1 LLHLRHDCGD
11 PLGLT
16 ITGLSIVVTLVIGTI
31 ELGGL
36 IAQHLNLSGSFW
48 TWFENI
54 NINININVL
63 GFLIVGMFIATWA
76 IALAFWHFGHVEERW
91 NASVK
96 QGEAA

>member
-1 LLHLRHDCGD
+1 
-11 PLGLT
+11 
-16 ITGLSIVVTLVIGTI
+16 
-31 ELGGL
+31 
-36 IAQHLNLSGSFW
+36 
-48 TWFENI
+48 
-54 NINININVL
+54 VL